1 MFHDLCPLFFEYIV
15 KSSKVGLNFDWKRMK
30 GLHAKNK
37 LRNMKS
43 FQSGIANRKGQYVI
57 CGKAIW
63 RNSKHETLYKK
74 IAELKGQG

>member
-1 MFHDLCPLFFEYIV
+1 
-15 KSSKVGLNFDWKRMK
+15 MK